1 MKKIKILFAIFAA
14 AMLMPSCTNDGG
26 TSTIDLKVGA
36 VPNVTKNATTDS
48 FINLISLSNGGSFN
62 LGLTVAV
69 PQGEVS
75 SMDIVGFYTKGETV
89 YRAIM
94 KANVT
99 TFPATLNFTTNDL
112 IAAFTVLNSKSD
124 FGLGDEFTVSAILTL
139 KDGTIVNIINNDG
152 TPNYGSDI
160 ANSTIYT
167 VRQTYPVSCPS
178 DLGGTYS
185 VISSGMSTDSGP
197 DPSKN
202 PITNYPYEVTI
213 TDNGGGSYTLSDGY
227 AGLYQL
233 WYDIYGITRDY
244 PGTFTDVCGTLGGS
258 YAEPFG
264 TDVTLTGTVNADGTL
279 SIRWENGYDDYGTSV
294 FTKI

>member
-1 MKKIKILFAIFAA
+1 MKKIKLLFAIFAA
-14 AMLMPSCTNDGG
+14 ALLLPSCTNDGG

-36 VPNVTKNATTDS
+36 VPNITKTAGTDN
-48 FINLISLSNGGSFN
+48 FINLISLGKGGSFN

-69 PQGEVS
+69 AQGEVS
-75 SMDIVGFYTKGETV
+75 SMDIVGSYTKGTTV
-89 YRAIM
+89 SRAIM

-99 TFPATLNFTTNDL
+99 TFPANLNFTTNDL

-124 FGLGDEFTVSAILTL
+124 FGLGDKFTVSAILTL
-139 KDGTIVNIINNDG
+139 KDGSILKLLNDDG
-152 TPNYGSDI
+152 TANYGADI
-160 ANSTIYT
+160 ANSNKYT
-167 VRQTYPVSCPS
+167 LLQSYPVSCPS

-197 DPSKN
+197 APSKN

-233 WYDIYGITRDY
+233 WYDIYSITRDY
-244 PGTFTDVCGTLGGS
+244 PGKFTDVCGTLSGS
-258 YAEPFG
+258 YIEPFSAN
-264 TDVTLTGTVNADGTL
+264 VKLTGTVNADGTL
-279 SIRWENGYDDYGTSV
+279 SIRWENDYGDYGNSV